1 MKLYRINALLLKYYY
16 INITRIDRIF
26 DIFYWATIDLF
37 VWGFAS
43 FYIEQLSDVNV
54 LSILLGGIILWIFV
68 WRSSQDIAVFVL
80 EDFWSRNL
88 YHMFSSPIKTSEHM
102 ASVILM
108 GFFRSL
114 ATFAFLIIVAFLFY
128 SFNIFIIPVFL
139 LGLSVFLLSMF
150 GWIMGLLVTSFI
162 MRFGQRIQVLAW
174 SVVWVIQP
182 FSCVFYPLSALP
194 AWAAKVAV
202 LMPTTHVFEAMRAA
216 FAGNPVNYTS
226 LWHSLII
233 SVVLFIIMAVFLESS
248 IKKARKTGLLAKGD

>member
-1 MKLYRINALLLKYYY
+1 
-16 INITRIDRIF
+16 
-26 DIFYWATIDLF
+26 
-37 VWGFAS
+37 
-43 FYIEQLSDVNV
+43 
-54 LSILLGGIILWIFV
+54 
-68 WRSSQDIAVFVL
+68 
-80 EDFWSRNL
+80 
-88 YHMFSSPIKTSEHM
+88 
-102 ASVILM
+102 
-108 GFFRSL
+108 
-114 ATFAFLIIVAFLFY
+114 
-128 SFNIFIIPVFL
+128 
-139 LGLSVFLLSMF
+139 MF